1 LAPAG
6 LTVRLFGAIHLG
18 LLSAIA
24 VACLV
29 LACLCRR
36 RWVSPRAVRLAIGC
50 GLIGNELI
58 WWTFRYSHEGVH
70 LWNLPFQLCD
80 VTLWMTALACLTLAR
95 RVVEFA
101 YFGGLAGAGMALL
114 TPDLWTPWPTYPA
127 IYFFVAHGLIV
138 LAVAVLVFGGI
149 APLRAG
155 AVWRAFAI
163 LLCFASAIG
172 AFNAIA
178 GTNFMYLCKK
188 PRNASLLDA
197 LGPWPMYLVAAAM
210 VTLLLFWLLW
220 LPVRPAPA
228 VCEPQTSR

>member
-1 LAPAG
+1 M
-6 LTVRLFGAIHLG
+6 RLFGPVHLG
-18 LLSAIA
+18 LLASIA
-24 VACLV
+24 VASLM
-29 LACLCRR
+29 LARLCRR
-36 RWVSPRAVRLAIGC
+36 RRVSARAVRLAIGYA
-50 GLIGNELI
+50 LIGNELI
-58 WWTFRYSHEGVH
+58 WWSFRYSHEGLH

-80 VTLWMTALACLTLAR
+80 VTLWMSALACLTLAP

-155 AVWRAFAI
+155 AVWRAFAM
-163 LLCFASAIG
+163 LLGFAAAIG

-188 PRNASLLDA
+188 PGNASLLDA
-197 LGPWPMYLVAAAM
+197 LGPWPLYLVAGAM

-220 LPVRPAPA
+220 LPVRPASA
-228 VCEPQTSR
+228 VCVPQTSR